1 MLSFLGQ
8 EATDRLDAVE
18 EVLERLDPGMYSN
31 AFLSGMITQST
42 ERTDSVMKKIW
53 TLDSRLSLLSDD
65 VQRNRNLLCRIL
77 GSLKNIERLGER
89 KNAGWN
95 LGRPSLAVPEKPPAA
110 ETGAVAGQ
118 PGGAQGATVPA
129 GQAEAVAPTAENSS
143 GGDADG
149 PDGPHPTG
157 VGATKHP

>member
-42 ERTDSVMKKIW
+42 ERTDSVMKEIW
-53 TLDSRLSLLSDD
+53 TLDSRLRLLSDD

-110 ETGAVAGQ
+110 ETEAVAGQ

-129 GQAEAVAPTAENSS
+129 GQAEAAAQTAEDSS

>member
-8 EATDRLDAVE
+8 ETTDRLDAVE
-18 EVLERLDPGMYSN
+18 QALERLDPGKYSN
-31 AFLSGMITQST
+31 AFLSGMIKASS
-42 ERTDSVMKKIW
+42 ERTDSVMKEIW
-53 TLDSRLSLLSDD
+53 TLDSRLRTLSDD

-77 GSLKNIERLGER
+77 GSLKNVEGLVER
-89 KNAGWN
+89 KNGPGN

-110 ETGAVAGQ
+110 ETEAVAGQ